1 MQDQR
6 AGFLQNE
13 LGLVFLRENN
23 LVARVHIQ
31 SASHKF
37 QANPC
42 PNLCNAVEIREK
54 NFQGSGWGNWIEKW
68 LEVVRSICT
77 GDGGGI
83 WKFIDLCFGFLK
95 QSPAQRDWASYL
107 DFFWCTI
114 VDVEFW
120 IRPTDHMV
128 QCSELS
134 FFNLL
139 FWRCIS
145 DARLSTKEFLYVICF
160 WKLLQVTFV
169 LRKSLALP
177 CWFWKLSAFS
187 SNFKCPENLSILF
200 IQERKIKN
208 ENIFYA
214 KSK

>member
-1 MQDQR
+1 M
-6 AGFLQNE
+6 GE
-13 LGLVFLRENN
+13 LDWKVTWSCKEHLYRRWRRHLKIHWSLLWFPETKSSSERLGILLR
-23 LVARVHIQ
+23 
-31 SASHKF
+31 F
-37 QANPC
+37 
-42 PNLCNAVEIREK
+42 
-54 NFQGSGWGNWIEKW
+54 
-68 LEVVRSICT
+68 
-77 GDGGGI
+77 
-83 WKFIDLCFGFLK
+83 
-95 QSPAQRDWASYL
+95 
-107 DFFWCTI
+107 FFWCTI

-120 IRPTDHMV
+120 IRPADHMV
-128 QCSELS
+128 QCSEFS
-134 FFNLL
+134 FFNLH

-145 DARLSTKEFLYVICF
+145 DAHLCTKEFLYVICF

-169 LRKSLALP
+169 LRRSLALP